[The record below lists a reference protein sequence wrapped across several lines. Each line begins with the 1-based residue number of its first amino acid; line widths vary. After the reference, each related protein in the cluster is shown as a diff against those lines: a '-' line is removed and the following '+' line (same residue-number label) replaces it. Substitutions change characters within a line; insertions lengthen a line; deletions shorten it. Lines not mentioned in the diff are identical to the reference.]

1 MRQHAARR
9 SIRVKLAAVMPSSTA
24 WSAARVLE
32 ALYRLP
38 RIALGACPTP
48 LVPLERLSREL
59 GRPVLLKRDDILG
72 PAGGGNKTR
81 KLEYLLAEAMAQGAT
96 RVVTVGGVQ
105 SNHARLTA
113 AAARM
118 LGLEPHLL
126 LLGSPPDAAT
136 GNLRLMQLLG
146 ATLHFIPPGP
156 MRSRPCDFDELD
168 EHVRQL
174 AEERIGRHYHVPMG
188 GSNGLGGLGYVRAA
202 LELEMQAHEAGV
214 AGAWVVLA
222 AGTGGTLA
230 GLLVGLR
237 LVGSE
242 LRPLGIDIGSF
253 WHDFPALVHRI
264 ADDACRLLGAE
275 LELEPEEVPLVES
288 AYVGLGYGLPTSEGE
303 DAMRRLARSE
313 GVLLAPTY
321 TATAFAA
328 LLDLLAGR
336 RLGTDEP
343 LIFWHTGG
351 LPGLFAA

>member
-1 MRQHAARR
+1 
-9 SIRVKLAAVMPSSTA
+9 MPPRTKWSS
-24 WSAARVLE
+24 ARVLE
-32 ALYRLP
+32 ALDRLP
-38 RIALGACPTP
+38 RVALGACPTP

-81 KLEYLLAEAMAQGAT
+81 KLEYLLAEALAQGAT

-126 LLGSPPDAAT
+126 LLGTPPDAAT

-156 MRSRPCDFDELD
+156 MGSRPCGFDELD
-168 EHVRQL
+168 EHVRRL
-174 AEERIGRHYHVPMG
+174 AAERVGRHYHVPMG
-188 GSNGLGGLGYVRAA
+188 GSNGLGALGYVRAA
-202 LELEMQAHEAGV
+202 LEIEVQAHEAGV
-214 AGAWVVLA
+214 ADAWVVLA
-222 AGTGGTLA
+222 AGTGGTFA
-230 GLLVGLR
+230 GLLAGLR

-253 WHDFPALVHRI
+253 WDDFPALVHRI
-264 ADDACRLLGAE
+264 ANDACRLLGAG
-275 LELEPEEVPLVES
+275 LDLEPDEVPLVES
-288 AYVGLGYGLPTSEGE
+288 AYVGLGYGVPTPEGQE
-303 DAMRRLARSE
+303 AARRLARSE
-313 GVLLAPTY
+313 GLLLDPTY
-321 TATAFAA
+321 TAKAFAA
-328 LLDLLAGR
+328 LLDLHAGH

-351 LPGLFAA
+351 LPGLFTG

>member
-1 MRQHAARR
+1 MPDAA
-9 SIRVKLAAVMPSSTA
+9 SWPP
-24 WSAARVLE
+24 ARVLE
-32 ALYRLP
+32 ALDRHP
-38 RIALGACPTP
+38 RISLGACPTP

-59 GRPVLLKRDDILG
+59 GRQVLLKRDDTLG

-81 KLEYLLAEAMAQGAT
+81 KLEYLLADALARGET

-126 LLGSPPDAAT
+126 LIGSPPDEAT

-156 MRSRPCDFDELD
+156 MQGRRCGFDELD
-168 EHVRQL
+168 DHVRRL
-174 AEERIGRHYHVPMG
+174 ATERVGRHYHVPMG
-188 GSNGLGGLGYVRAA
+188 GSTGLGALGYVRAA
-202 LELEMQAHEAGV
+202 LELAAQAREADIPE
-214 AGAWVVLA
+214 AWVVLA
-222 AGTGGTLA
+222 AGTGGTLG
-230 GLLVGLR
+230 GLLAGLR

-253 WHDFPALVHRI
+253 WGDFPALVHRI

-275 LELEPEEVPLVES
+275 LDLEPEDVPLVEGQ
-288 AYVGLGYGLPTSEGE
+288 YVGHGYGTPSPEGQE
-303 DAMRRLARSE
+303 AARRLARGA
-313 GVLLAPTY
+313 GVLLDPTY
-321 TATAFAA
+321 TAKAFAA
-328 LLDLLAGR
+328 LLDLHANGH
-336 RLGTDEP
+336 LGSDGP

-351 LPGLFAA
+351 LPGLFAG